1 MGARKVSAREMRE
14 RDLRVDRSR
23 RSALQAGAA
32 FAIAVAAPALLSAC
46 APAPISLSE
55 FGSMADAQRTLEAV
69 KALPLRMASGW
80 DMAHVLHH
88 VAQSVEYS
96 LNGFPQLKPAW
107 FRASVGPVAIAVFE
121 ARGRMSHGLDE
132 PIPGSAAI
140 TDGQPL
146 VAAVDHLAAALA
158 AFERHTGALA
168 PHFAYGPLDK
178 PAYARAHLM
187 HLANHWQQVNQDPP
201 KETA

>member
-96 LNGFPQLKPAW
+96 LSGFPLLKPAW
-107 FRASVGPVAIAVFE
+107 FRASVGPAAFEVFE
-121 ARGRMSHGLDE
+121 ACGRMTHGLNE
-132 PIPGSAAI
+132 PIPGGTPI
-140 TDGQPL
+140 NDGQPL
-146 VAAVDHLAAALA
+146 APAVDHLVAALA
-158 AFERHTGALA
+158 AFERHTGPLA
-168 PHFAYGPLDK
+168 PHFAYGPVDK
-178 PAYARAHLM
+178 PACARAHQM
-187 HLANHWQQVNQDPP
+187 HLSNHWQQVSQDPP